1 MTQKRCRAA
10 YEARLAAWAAAR
22 VPALRVAYENAP
34 FTPTAAE
41 TYLAP
46 NLLPAQAESADLQG
60 ALTTYLGVF
69 QVLIYAPINT
79 GPGAAMGVA
88 DELAALFTNN
98 LRLTVSGLTV
108 QQITPAS
115 VAPALTDESRYV
127 VPVSFQYRAD
137 AI

>member
-1 MTQKRCRAA
+1 VTQKRCRAA
-10 YEARLAAWAAAR
+10 YEGRLATWAAAR
-22 VPALRVAYENAP
+22 TPALRVAYENAP
-34 FTPTAAE
+34 FTPVTGE

-46 NLLPAQAESADLQG
+46 ALLPAQTESEDLQG
-60 ALTTYLGVF
+60 VLRTYLGVF
-69 QVLIYAPINT
+69 QVLVSAPINS

-115 VAPALTDESRYV
+115 VAPALQDESRYI
-127 VPVSFQYRAD
+127 VPVSFTYRAD
-137 AI
+137 I